1 MPLILIWALV
11 GLFVAGGAGL
21 YVAHEAGWLD
31 REPQVAAAPPA
42 PAPLIAQPQNAAP
55 PQAAP
60 APSFDLVRVE
70 PTGDAVMAGRAAPM
84 ATVEVLSNGA
94 VISTTK
100 ADAGG
105 DWAIVL
111 QKPLAPGAHDLSL
124 MAISADGVLRQPST
138 ERATVVIPEGGKGE
152 VIALISQPNQ
162 PSRVVQ
168 SPAVEPAAAPV
179 AVAKVEPPAP
189 AAPPPAAPAPAPS
202 AEVVLPP
209 LASDNTTLASVAP
222 TVDAP
227 APPPAPTPPVVAAP
241 VVAAPAPAVAI
252 ELPALASTG
261 TDLATTAPTLETP
274 APQAPVITLPP
285 LASEGT
291 NLAAAPVVDPP
302 APPPAPAAPEP
313 TGTVLVEAVE
323 LEGTRLYIAGA
334 AASGAAIRAY
344 VDDVELAETKA
355 NDGGRFLV
363 EGDKT
368 FTPGTYRIRIDRLRA
383 DGTVVARAEVPFE
396 VIPVP
401 PVAAAP
407 APVPAP
413 VPVAAAPAPAVAP
426 TPVAEA
432 PAAPVAA
439 PAPAVAAPAAPAPAA
454 EAPAP
459 VVAAAPAP
467 AAEAPAAP
475 APAAAPAVI
484 GVAPTIVAGADGRRV
499 VIVKTGDNLWNI
511 ARAAYGEGFRYTTIY
526 RANRKQIRDP
536 DWIYPGQVFRVPD
549 RAPRG

>member
-31 REPQVAAAPPA
+31 REPQVAVAPPA

-111 QKPLAPGAHDLSL
+111 QRPLAPGAHDISL

-189 AAPPPAAPAPAPS
+189 AAPPATPAPS

-222 TVDAP
+222 TVDTP
-227 APPPAPTPPVVAAP
+227 APPPAPVVAAP
-241 VVAAPAPAVAI
+241 GPAVAI

-261 TDLATTAPTLETP
+261 TDLATTAPTLDPPT
-274 APQAPVITLPP
+274 PQAPEIALPP
-285 LASEGT
+285 LASDGT

-313 TGTVLVEAVE
+313 TATVLVEAVE

-383 DGTVVARAEVPFE
+383 DGTVAARAEVPFE

-407 APVPAP
+407 AP
-413 VPVAAAPAPAVAP
+413 APAPA
-426 TPVAEA
+426 PVAEA
-432 PAAPVAA
+432 PAVAAAPVAEA
-439 PAPAVAAPAAPAPAA
+439 PAVPAPVVAAPAAPAPAA

-467 AAEAPAAP
+467 APEAPATPSPVAAAP
-475 APAAAPAVI
+475 AAPAVI

-499 VIVKTGDNLWNI
+499 VIVKQGDNLWNI